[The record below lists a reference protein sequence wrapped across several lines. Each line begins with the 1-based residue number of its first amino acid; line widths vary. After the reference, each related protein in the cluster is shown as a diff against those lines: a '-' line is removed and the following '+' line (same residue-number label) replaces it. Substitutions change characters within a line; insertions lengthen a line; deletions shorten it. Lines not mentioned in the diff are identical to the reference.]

1 MSEYILTIRIP
12 IKAIDDPDARV
23 HAQSILNDF
32 KTAGVLGLFHPAIGG
47 GIVEDTGGVSEKLQR
62 LEQGKPPVKVSL

>member
-32 KTAGVLGLFHPAIGG
+32 KTAGLLGL
-47 GIVEDTGGVSEKLQR
+47 EDNGGVSEKLQR
-62 LEQGKPPVKVSL
+62 LEQGKPPVKVNL